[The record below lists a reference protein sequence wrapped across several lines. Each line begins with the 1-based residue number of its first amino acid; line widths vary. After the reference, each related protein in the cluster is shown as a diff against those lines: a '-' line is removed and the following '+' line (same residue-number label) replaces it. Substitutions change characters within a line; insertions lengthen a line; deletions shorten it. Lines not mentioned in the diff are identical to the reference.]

1 MILQA
6 LNQLYERLADDPA
19 YDLPT
24 PGHSVQRVSF
34 CITLNADGSLQGIQD
49 ARETVSE
56 TTRAGQTRSKQIARS
71 LLVPGDS
78 KPSGQGIN
86 PCTLWDNAAYL
97 LGYKKP
103 DKDPEKAAKEQARAI
118 LTFEASRSHHL
129 ALERE
134 IDDPSYSAV
143 CRFLERWSPEKA
155 SDWTEALD
163 DFAATGFGV
172 FRVLPENG
180 YVHERKA
187 FKAWWSSQLATT
199 VGEVKQVAPCLVTG
213 KDAPVARLHDPPI
226 KGVNGAAPGG
236 AKLASFNQDAF
247 ESYAKRQ
254 SHNSPVSERA
264 TFQYCNALNALLSGP
279 QSRRHRVTVGDST
292 VVFWTERETVAE
304 SIFASFLGGGLE
316 SGDMA
321 TERSEDPLLS
331 QKLEAFLNVLRR
343 GGGAAFEEL
352 GDDPHTRFY
361 ILALNGNVTRLA
373 VRFWQVGTLGDLFDR
388 LQSHFE
394 ALRVDRSFENEPEFP
409 SAIRLLDQ
417 TARERKAITPLLSG
431 QLMQAILAG
440 TRYPM
445 PLYNGVLNRLRSNDP
460 VNYLKASV
468 LKAVLTRNFQQTI
481 SMSLDPDR
489 TEPAYLLGRLFA
501 ALEKTQEDALG
512 KVNAGIRERF
522 YSSASATPGA
532 VFPRILRTYQHHL
545 AKMPTGALAE
555 RIGSERAAKAK
566 TFREVLIQSIHAPLS
581 SYPSHLNLEE
591 QGLFAIGYYH
601 QRQAFFAKAP
611 TESEA
616 SETNLEETVAAG

>member
-34 CITLNADGSLQGIQD
+34 CVTLNPDGSLHAIQD
-49 ARETVSE
+49 ARETVTE
-56 TTRAGQTRSKQIARS
+56 TTKTGQARTKQFARS

-86 PCTLWDNAAYL
+86 PCTLWDNSAYL

-103 DKDPEKAAKEQARAI
+103 DKDPEKAAKEQARAT

-155 SDWTEALD
+155 ADWTEALD

-187 FKAWWSSQLATT
+187 FKAWWASQLETT
-199 VGEVKQVAPCLVTG
+199 DNEEKRLAPCLVTG
-213 KDAPVARLHDPPI
+213 VEAPVARLHDPPI

-247 ESYAKRQ
+247 ESYAKGQ

-316 SGDMA
+316 SGDMV

-361 ILALNGNVTRLA
+361 ILGLAGNVTRLA
-373 VRFWQVGTLGDLFDR
+373 VRFWQVGTLGELFER

-394 ALRVDRSFENEPEFP
+394 ALRLDRSFENEPEFP

-460 VNYLKASV
+460 VNYLKASA

-481 SMSLDPDR
+481 PMSLDPDR
-489 TEPAYLLGRLFA
+489 TQPAYLLGRLFA

-512 KVNAGIRERF
+512 KVNAGIRDRF

-545 AKMPTGALAE
+545 AKLEGGRKVNRE
-555 RIGSERAAKAK
+555 R
-566 TFREVLIQSIHAPLS
+566 LIQSIHDPLS

-601 QRQAFFAKAP
+601 QRQAFFAKAT
-611 TESEA
+611 TEAEA
-616 SETNLEETVAAG
+616 FETNPEEAVAAG